1 MTQQTLPKR
10 SEVNPE
16 FTWDASS
23 IFATHS
29 DWDVALT
36 AFKTDISMLSSFQGR
51 LGDSGAVLLEF
62 LTLLDGLRARLRK
75 LSVYAGLFRSVD
87 AEDNAANIMAGQV
100 SSVAASFAS
109 LMAFGQPELLA
120 LGQAKLEQLI
130 AQEPKLEVYK
140 HSFEILE
147 KSRSHVRS
155 GEVEMLL
162 GAVSEPFSQAA
173 QTHGV
178 MVNADLK
185 FNPAIDSSGTGFEV
199 AQSTLRNLIA
209 SPDRTLRVAAWESY
223 SDGHLAFKNTMASAF
238 SAGIKQD
245 VFRAKARNYTSSL
258 DAALTPEHIPLEVF
272 HNLVSTFKTYIPMW
286 HKYWDLRRKW
296 LKLEKL
302 SEADIFAPLSSNPPV
317 VPYAQSC
324 EWVLEGMK
332 PLGQEYHDIMKRGL
346 LEQRWVDVYPNK
358 GKRLGAFS
366 TGGQGMHPFIFMSY
380 HDSLFE
386 LSTLAHEL
394 GHSMHS
400 YFTWQNQPPIYAN
413 YTLFVAE
420 VASNFNQ
427 ALVRD
432 HLFKTNSDPE
442 FQIALLEEAFANF
455 HRYFFVMPTLARFEL
470 EVHERVERGE
480 TLTADALIELCAD
493 LFKEGYGDAVEFD
506 RERIGSTWMKFSSH
520 LYSNFYVYQYATGIA
535 GAHALTK
542 GIIDGK
548 PKASENYLKFL
559 KAGSSVYPLE
569 ALKMAGVDLS
579 KPDAVIETFEVLT
592 TYVDRL
598 EKLLETR
605 S

>member
-1 MTQQTLPKR
+1 MSQQTLSKR

-16 FTWDASS
+16 FTWDAAS
-23 IFATHS
+23 IFASHQH
-29 DWDVALT
+29 WDAALEQ
-36 AFKTDISMLSSFQGR
+36 FKVEIPSLSRFAGH

-62 LTLLDGLRARLRK
+62 LETMNDLRSRFRK
-75 LSVYAGLFRSVD
+75 LGVYASLFRSVD
-87 AEDNAANIMAGQV
+87 SEDDAANVMSGKA
-100 SSVAASFAS
+100 SSVYANFAS
-109 LMAFGQPELLA
+109 TSAFGQPELLA
-120 LGQAKLEQLI
+120 LEREQLEQFI
-130 AQEPKLEVYK
+130 EQEPKLEMYQ

-155 GEVEMLL
+155 GEVETLL
-162 GAVSEPFSQAA
+162 GSVSEAFSQAA

-178 MVNADLK
+178 LVNADLK
-185 FNPAIDSSGTGFEV
+185 FANAQDSSGTSFEV

-209 SPDRTLRVAAWESY
+209 SPDRTLRISAWQSY
-223 SDGHLAFKNTMASAF
+223 SDGHLAFKNTMASAL

-245 VFRAKARNYTSSL
+245 VFFAKARNYTSSL
-258 DAALTPEHIPLEVF
+258 NAALTPAHIPLEVF
-272 HNLVSTFKTYIPMW
+272 HNLVASFKQYIPMW
-286 HKYWDLRRKW
+286 HKYWDLRRRW

-302 SEADIFAPLSSNPPV
+302 SEADVFAPLSQKPPV
-317 VPYAQSC
+317 VPYSQSIQ
-324 EWVLEGMK
+324 WVLEGMK
-332 PLGQEYHDIMKRGL
+332 PLGQEYHDIMRRGL
-346 LEQRWVDVYPNK
+346 LEQRWVDVYPNR

-366 TGGQGMHPFIFMSY
+366 TGGQGTHPFIFMSY

-470 EVHERVERGE
+470 EIHERVERGE
-480 TLTADALIELCAD
+480 TLTADSMIELCSR
-493 LFKEGYGDAVEFD
+493 LFAEGYGDAVEID

-520 LYSNFYVYQYATGIA
+520 LYSNFYVYQYATGIS
-535 GAHALTK
+535 GAHALAQ
-542 GIIDGK
+542 GII
-548 PKASENYLKFL
+548 ANRANAAENYLKFL

-579 KPDAVIETFEVLT
+579 KPDAVIETFEVLKG
-592 TYVDRL
+592 YVDRL
-598 EKLLETR
+598 EKLLEAR

>member
-1 MTQQTLPKR
+1 MAQQILPKR
-10 SEVNPE
+10 SEVNSE

-23 IFATHS
+23 IFAAHS
-29 DWDVALT
+29 DWDAALT
-36 AFKTDISMLSSFQGR
+36 AFKADMGFVSSFAGR

-62 LTLLDGLRARLRK
+62 LNVLDGLRARLRK
-75 LSVYAGLFRSVD
+75 LSVYATLFRSVD
-87 AEDNAANIMAGQV
+87 AEDNAANIMSGQV
-100 SSVAASFAS
+100 SSVAANFAS
-109 LMAFGQPELLA
+109 LVAFGQPELLA
-120 LGQAKLEQLI
+120 LGQSKLEQLI
-130 AQEPKLEVYK
+130 AQEPKLEVYQ
-140 HSFEILE
+140 HSFETLE
-147 KSRSHVRS
+147 KSRPHVRS
-155 GEVEMLL
+155 SEVETLL

-173 QTHGV
+173 QTHGI

-185 FNPAIDSSGTGFEV
+185 FSSATDSSGASFEV
-199 AQSTLRNLIA
+199 AQSTLRNLLT
-209 SPDRTLRVAAWESY
+209 SPDRTLRISAWQSY
-223 SDGHLAFKNTMASAF
+223 SDGHLAFKNTMASAL

-245 VFRAKARNYTSSL
+245 VFRAKARNYNSSL

-286 HKYWDLRRKW
+286 HKYWDLRRQW

-302 SEADIFAPLSSNPPV
+302 SEADVFAPLSEKPPV
-317 VPYAQSC
+317 VSYAQSC
-324 EWVLEGMK
+324 DWILAGMK
-332 PLGQEYHDIMKRGL
+332 PLGQEYHAIMQRGL

-366 TGGQGMHPFIFMSY
+366 TGTRGTHPFIFMSY

-432 HLFKTNSDPE
+432 YLFKTNTDPE

-480 TLTADALIELCAD
+480 TLTADALIELCAN
-493 LFKEGYGDAVEFD
+493 LFREGYGDAVEFD

-535 GAHALTK
+535 GAHALSK

-548 PKASENYLKFL
+548 PNSSEHYLEFL

-569 ALKMAGVDLS
+569 ALKIAGVDLS
-579 KPDAVIETFEVLT
+579 KPDAVIETFEVLK
-592 TYVDRL
+592 TYVERL
-598 EKLLETR
+598 EKLLEVR

>member
-1 MTQQTLPKR
+1 MTQQILPKR

-16 FTWDASS
+16 FAWDANS

-29 DWDVALT
+29 NWDAALT
-36 AFKTDISMLSSFQGR
+36 AFKADIPMLSSFQGR

-62 LTLLDGLRARLRK
+62 LNLLDSLRARLRK

-109 LMAFGQPELLA
+109 LVAFGQPELLA
-120 LGQAKLEQLI
+120 LEQTKLEQLI
-130 AQEPKLEVYK
+130 SQEPKLELYQ

-147 KSRSHVRS
+147 RSRLHVRS
-155 GEVEMLL
+155 GEVEALL

-199 AQSTLRNLIA
+199 AQSTLRNLVA
-209 SPDRTLRVAAWESY
+209 SPDRSLRISAWESY

-245 VFRAKARNYTSSL
+245 VFRAKARNYNSSL

-366 TGGQGMHPFIFMSY
+366 TGTQGTHPFIFMSY
-380 HDSLFE
+380 FESLFE

-400 YFTWQNQPPIYAN
+400 YFTWQNQAPIYAN

-480 TLTADALIELCAD
+480 TLTADALIELCAG
-493 LFKEGYGDAVEFD
+493 LFKEGYGDAIEFD

-542 GIIDGK
+542 GIIEGK
-548 PKASENYLKFL
+548 QGASENYLKFL

-579 KPDAVIETFEVLT
+579 KPDALIETFEVLK

-598 EKLLETR
+598 EKLLEAR

>member
-23 IFATHS
+23 IFATHA
-29 DWDVALT
+29 DWDAALK
-36 AFKTDISMLSSFQGR
+36 AFKADMGSVSGFAGR
-51 LGDSGAVLLEF
+51 LGDSGAALLEF
-62 LTLLDGLRARLRK
+62 LNVLDGLKARLRK
-75 LSVYAGLFRSVD
+75 LSVYASLFRSVD
-87 AEDNAANIMAGQV
+87 SDDNAANIMAGQV

-109 LMAFGQPELLA
+109 LVAFGQPEMLA
-120 LGQAKLEQLI
+120 LGQPKLEQLM
-130 AQEPKLEVYK
+130 AQEPKLELYQ
-140 HSFEILE
+140 HSFETLE

-155 GEVEMLL
+155 SEVEALL

-185 FNPAIDSSGTGFEV
+185 FNPAIDSSGASFEV
-199 AQSTLRNLIA
+199 AQSTLRNLVA
-209 SPDRTLRVAAWESY
+209 SPDRALRISAWESY

-302 SEADIFAPLSSNPPV
+302 SEADVFAPLSEKPPV
-317 VPYAQSC
+317 VPYVQSC

-332 PLGQEYHDIMKRGL
+332 PLGKEYQDIMKRGL

-366 TGGQGMHPFIFMSY
+366 TGTRGTHPFIFMSY
-380 HDSLFE
+380 HESLFE

-400 YFTWQNQPPIYAN
+400 YFTWQNQPAIYAN

-432 HLFKTNSDPE
+432 HLFKTNTDPD

-480 TLTADALIELCAD
+480 TLTADALIELCAN

-535 GAHALTK
+535 GAHALSK

-548 PKASENYLKFL
+548 PNASENYLKFL

-569 ALKMAGVDLS
+569 ALKIAGVDLS
-579 KPDAVIETFEVLT
+579 KPDAVIETFEVLK
-592 TYVDRL
+592 TYVERL
-598 EKLLETR
+598 EKLLEAR